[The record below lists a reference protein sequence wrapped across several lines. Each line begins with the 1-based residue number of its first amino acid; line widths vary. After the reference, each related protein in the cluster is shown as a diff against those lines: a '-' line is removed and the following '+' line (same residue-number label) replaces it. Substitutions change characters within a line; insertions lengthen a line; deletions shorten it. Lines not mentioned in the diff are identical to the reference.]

1 MQQNSVHGTVER
13 VTGSKPGVG
22 QPTGQPKTGR
32 RGRAW
37 LRSSPSQRRGSAFA
51 MAGPGLLL
59 CLAMSV
65 IVVTNAVWLIVHH
78 ENLLSPQHQFV
89 GASELRQL
97 LNDHTLRG
105 SLVVTVVYV
114 ATALPIEVALGVGI
128 SLLLHYGVRGGRV
141 VRSLIIVPMVLAPL
155 IVGLIWRMI
164 YDPSAGLLDYFLR
177 EVSLPSGTAW
187 LANPH
192 TALWGIILA
201 DVWQWTP
208 FIIIITVA
216 ALESLPVDP
225 FEAAQIDGAGT
236 FQTVRHL
243 TLPLLQPALAIAVF
257 LRLIGL
263 VNSFASIWAMT
274 MGGPGTTT
282 MTFNVYAY
290 QQGFVLFFIGYATT
304 MCFLYGLLV
313 TFGIMPLAR
322 RVLGFAGD
330 DNLAKAAA

>member
-1 MQQNSVHGTVER
+1 
-13 VTGSKPGVG
+13 
-22 QPTGQPKTGR
+22 
-32 RGRAW
+32 
-37 LRSSPSQRRGSAFA
+37 

-282 MTFNVYAY
+282 MGSSCSLLATPRQCAFSMAY
-290 QQGFVLFFIGYATT
+290 WLPSGSCLSPAGCWDLPATITWRRRRREPTPCRERQIGPHVRR
-304 MCFLYGLLV
+304 LLV
-313 TFGIMPLAR
+313 RRLVHSPAGLAR
-322 RVLGFAGD
+322 
-330 DNLAKAAA
+330 